1 MRSVYV
7 KILLWSLGTLA
18 VSLVAFV
25 LVSRF
30 IVLGGNGRGSPF
42 ERLNA
47 LQLADAKKAFE
58 EGGAQELSAR
68 LARISSFLPG
78 QYYLTD
84 ALGKD
89 LVSGEDRSALLGL
102 ASSRWGEPHRTDGKV
117 VIATTDPEGR
127 YCLILLID
135 PPVNIWRFV
144 PYYLLIFVT
153 VGALSWVFAI
163 SLASPLLQLTRAVER
178 FGSGDLSARSPS
190 TRSDEIG
197 DLARAFNRMA
207 DRIGTLLAAER
218 QLLQD
223 VSHELRSPL
232 ARLRFAIQ
240 LSKTEEDREIVTL
253 QIEKE
258 TERLGEL
265 VGALVQVT
273 REEGDPSSHRSEP
286 VPVASLMEEILEDCA
301 FEAAHF
307 KCRLRPSL
315 DSAAMVC
322 GDPELLRRA
331 FENIVV
337 NAIGYAPAGSDI
349 EINMSTDA
357 DAVRVSVRDYGP
369 GVPTRD
375 LERIF
380 APFYRIDPS
389 RDAAT
394 GGMGLGL
401 AIAKRAITLNRGSL
415 RAENAHPGLLVS
427 IVLPLAA
434 ANGRYSS
441 SFPR

>member
-7 KILLWSLGTLA
+7 KILLWTLSTLA

-30 IVLGGNGRGSPF
+30 IVLGGNGLGSPF
-42 ERLNA
+42 ERLNS
-47 LQLADAKKAFE
+47 LQLADAKIAFE
-58 EGGAQELSAR
+58 HGGAPELSAR
-68 LARISSFLPG
+68 LARVASFLPG

-84 ALGKD
+84 ARGRD
-89 LVSGEDRSALLGL
+89 VVSGEDRSAVLRLG
-102 ASSRWGEPHRTDGKV
+102 ASGWGEPHRTADKV

-135 PPVNIWRFV
+135 PPANIWRFV
-144 PYYLLIFVT
+144 PYYLLVFVT
-153 VGALSWVFAI
+153 VGALSWAFAI
-163 SLASPLLQLTRAVER
+163 SLASPLMQLTRAVDR

-190 TRSDEIG
+190 TRRDEIG
-197 DLARAFNRMA
+197 ELARAFNRMT

-240 LSKTEEDREIVTL
+240 LSKTEEDRESATQ

-273 REEGDPSSHRSEP
+273 REEGDPSIHRSEP
-286 VPVASLMEEILEDCA
+286 VPLAGLMEEILEDCA
-301 FEAAHF
+301 FEATHYG
-307 KCRLRPSL
+307 CRLKPSL
-315 DSAAMVC
+315 DSVATVC

-337 NAIGYAPAGSDI
+337 NAIGYAPRGSEV
-349 EINMSTDA
+349 EIRMRAAA
-357 DAVRVSVRDYGP
+357 DRVTITVRDYGP
-369 GVPTRD
+369 GVPPRD

-380 APFYRIDPS
+380 TPFYRVDPS

-394 GGMGLGL
+394 GGIGLGL
-401 AIAKRAITLNRGSL
+401 AIAKRAVTLNYGSL

-427 IVLPLAA
+427 IVLPLAPADA
-434 ANGRYSS
+434 AVR
-441 SFPR
+441 PVA